1 MLTHDTAPTSSHH
14 PKVICSNIRLELNPR
29 LQMLWWF
36 LACALSAALLTGAQ
50 LAQAATKPITDDAFV
65 RDSFSN
71 AQVEI
76 AMSKVA
82 LEKSANPSTK
92 KLAKA
97 IIKDQ
102 GSANEKLRALASTR
116 RLTVPTELD
125 KAQMQQLEQLKT
137 SDKKSFDALYRQHL
151 QQTHVESIQL
161 FDQVAKNPRADA
173 ELRVF
178 ASQRLP
184 LYKKQQQ
191 MLEKIAGDTTKSVQ
205 RQAAR

>member
-1 MLTHDTAPTSSHH
+1 MLTHDTDNTSRRSNT
-14 PKVICSNIRLELNPR
+14 ICLNICREIDAHV
-29 LQMLWWF
+29 QMLWWF
-36 LACALSAALLTGAQ
+36 LACAMTALLIASTQ
-50 LAQAATKPITDDAFV
+50 LAHAAEKPITDDSFV

-82 LEKSANPSTK
+82 LEKSANPNTK
-92 KLAKA
+92 KLAKT
-97 IIKDQ
+97 IIKDN

-116 RLTVPTELD
+116 KVAVPTELD
-125 KAQMQQLEQLKT
+125 KAQMQQLEQLKN
-137 SDKKSFDALYRQHL
+137 SDKKNFDALYSQHL

-191 MLEKIAGDTTKSVQ
+191 LLEKIAGATAKSTQ

>member
-1 MLTHDTAPTSSHH
+1 MLTHDTATAFRR
-14 PKVICSNIRLELNPR
+14 PKTICSIIRLEFDAR
-29 LQMLWWF
+29 MQMLWWF
-36 LACALSAALLTGAQ
+36 LACAFTAALLTGAQ
-50 LAQAATKPITDDAFV
+50 LAHAADKPLTDGDFV

-82 LEKSANPSTK
+82 LEKSTNPSTK
-92 KLAKA
+92 KLAKT
-97 IIKDQ
+97 IIKEH

-116 RLTVPTELD
+116 KFEIPTALD
-125 KAQMQQLEQLKT
+125 KAQMQQLEQLKA
-137 SDKKSFDALYRQHL
+137 SDKKNFDALYRQHL

-161 FDQVAKNPRADA
+161 FDGVAKNPRADA